1 MKYLLV
7 IALAFGFQLK
17 AFSQTLVGPSGYR
30 VVDLGDNGQGDYT
43 RSLILLHEAYNG
55 TPLSY
60 NNAVGTITAARG
72 NQSAYNRVNIAY
84 INTASVHTS
93 ISGMLQSFSNN
104 LPWKFKTCIYNG
116 KKYLALEVPQGD
128 AYHDIGYKFSGWS
141 NSTGEN
147 LKCVNY
153 MVQGQPVNQN
163 ILSDIRDYKSDM
175 TENHEANQVNILGSL
190 NVGTETANPE
200 FLFQVKGKIRSE
212 EIKVETAN
220 WPDYVFAE
228 DYKLPSLKE
237 TEQHIKEQGH
247 LPGIPSAA
255 EVNEHG
261 INLGDMNAKL
271 LKKIEE
277 LTLLLIQQNKRIEIL
292 EIEHKSKK

>member
-1 MKYLLV
+1 MKYLLI
-7 IALAFGFQLK
+7 IALAFGSQLK

-55 TPLSY
+55 TLLTQ
-60 NNAVGTITAARG
+60 NNAIGTITAARG
-72 NQSAYNRVNIAY
+72 SQSAYNRISIAY
-84 INTASVHTS
+84 VNTASAYTGT
-93 ISGMLQSFSNN
+93 SGMLQSFSNN
-104 LPWKFKTCIYNG
+104 QPWKLKTCVYNG
-116 KKYLALEVPQGD
+116 KKYLAIEVPYGD

-141 NSTGEN
+141 ISTGEN

-163 ILSDIRDYKSDM
+163 ILSDIQDFKSDM
-175 TENHEANQVNILGSL
+175 IENHEASQVNILGSL
-190 NVGTETANPE
+190 NVGTENANPE
-200 FLFQVKGKIRSE
+200 YQFQVKGKIRSE

-220 WPDYVFAE
+220 WPDYVFAK

-277 LTLLLIQQNKRIEIL
+277 LTLLLIQQNKRIETL
-292 EIEHKSKK
+292 ETEHKSKK